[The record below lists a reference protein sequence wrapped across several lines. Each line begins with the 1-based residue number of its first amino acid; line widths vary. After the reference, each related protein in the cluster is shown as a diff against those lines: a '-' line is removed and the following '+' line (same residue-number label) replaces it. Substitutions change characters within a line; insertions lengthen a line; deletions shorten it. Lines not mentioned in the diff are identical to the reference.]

1 MKYILLPIFHRQL
14 IFIARFKKSKN
25 GSETNRLPKDQI
37 VRGKKKKKKENRHT
51 NRQPV
56 PTGKRT
62 CQSDCLS
69 SNRKQNG
76 VLLSGCLCK

>member
-37 VRGKKKKKKENRHT
+37 VRGKKKKKRESTYKSA
-51 NRQPV
+51 
-56 PTGKRT
+56 TGADR
-62 CQSDCLS
+62 
-69 SNRKQNG
+69 
-76 VLLSGCLCK
+76 

>member
-37 VRGKKKKKKENRHT
+37 VRGKKKKKKRIDIQIGNRAD
-51 NRQPV
+51 R
-56 PTGKRT
+56 
-62 CQSDCLS
+62 
-69 SNRKQNG
+69 
-76 VLLSGCLCK
+76 

>member
-1 MKYILLPIFHRQL
+1 MKYILSPIFHRQL

-25 GSETNRLPKDQI
+25 GSETNKLPKDQI
-37 VRGKKKKKKENRHT
+37 VRGKKKKKKREST
-51 NRQPV
+51 YKSATV